1 MVRWSGCGFG
11 VHLMKFGIAPVA
23 FAILALNIGAVQAFQ
38 ETTLGGAPSPSSE
51 KKAAVPTAPT
61 PAAPSG
67 LSILTPQ
74 QEKAAKGEDK
84 GGFRI
89 PGLGD
94 LGVLPKMNF
103 GLELLYGQGD
113 SRETAVTKPQDAPID
128 DLMIRGSVKHN
139 F

>member
-1 MVRWSGCGFG
+1 
-11 VHLMKFGIAPVA
+11 MKFGHAPVA
-23 FAILALNIGAVQAFQ
+23 FAILALSFGAAQAFQ
-38 ETTLGGAPSPSSE
+38 ETTLGGAPSPSAE
-51 KKAAVPTAPT
+51 KKAAVPSGAAA

-113 SRETAVTKPQDAPID
+113 GREAVVPKPQDAPID